1 MKINF
6 IIKNFICIHYFKIIF
21 YIVKYAKNIFFSF
34 LKLINLLKKFVF
46 FKLDMI
52 VVLLFF
58 SFNVIDKFLML
69 LLNFYKKIFISF
81 FSFFM

>member
-6 IIKNFICIHYFKIIF
+6 IIKNFICVLYFKIIF

-69 LLNFYKKIFISF
+69 LLNFHKKIFISF